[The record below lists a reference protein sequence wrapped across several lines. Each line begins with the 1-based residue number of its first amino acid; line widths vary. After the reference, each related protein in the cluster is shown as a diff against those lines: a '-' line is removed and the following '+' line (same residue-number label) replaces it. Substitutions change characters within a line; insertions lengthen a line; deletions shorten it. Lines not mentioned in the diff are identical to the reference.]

1 MDTRLAPYQWKLIQV
16 KGDCLSVFLKEWYH
30 RCLSIFYLLPFHTWG
45 TSKVQFLDTTDNF
58 LTYFKWVDADE
69 EFSTCI
75 WISLIEVWD
84 VNFRRV
90 GTQTKTI
97 EELLCSTLCWLG
109 FNHDQQFH
117 TWGIPQLQISDA
129 FKMIKRE
136 GGSLNVYIKGRFQL
150 DEIFLAARTEET
162 NAELCRQQSSV
173 EVEYCQK

>member
-1 MDTRLAPYQWKLIQV
+1 MIQAWTSHEWYGHQV
-16 KGDCLSVFLKEWYH
+16 STLSVKVDPGKRRLFFGLSKEWYH
-30 RCLSIFYLLPFHTWG
+30 RCLSNFYLLLFHTWG

-109 FNHDQQFH
+109 FNHDQFH

-129 FKMIKRE
+129 F
-136 GGSLNVYIKGRFQL
+136 
-150 DEIFLAARTEET
+150 
-162 NAELCRQQSSV
+162 
-173 EVEYCQK
+173 